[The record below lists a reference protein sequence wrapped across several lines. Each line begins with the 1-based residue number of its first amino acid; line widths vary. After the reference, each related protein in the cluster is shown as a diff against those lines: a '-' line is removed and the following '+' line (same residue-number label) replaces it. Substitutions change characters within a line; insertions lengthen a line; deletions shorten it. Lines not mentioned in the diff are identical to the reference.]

1 MGSKYILTPSYY
13 IRSQG
18 ELSKKA
24 DFSYSYSLT
33 STVQECCAMSLTLS
47 YLFCGLRV
55 HEAALCLVRYWYVRS
70 SLQPQLQEAFSSH
83 TFIYKILF
91 IPQAG
96 GYLNN
101 NPEIVANTN
110 PVMKGILISNV
121 RCKVLTL

>member
-1 MGSKYILTPSYY
+1 MATKHSGFQIFCLHHFKRNEPRASFKSRTMEG
-13 IRSQG
+13 RT
-18 ELSKKA
+18 
-24 DFSYSYSLT
+24 FT
-33 STVQECCAMSLTLS
+33 STVQECVAMSLTLS

-55 HEAALCLVRYWYVRS
+55 HEAALCLVRYWYVRA

-110 PVMKGILISNV
+110 PMM
-121 RCKVLTL
+121 